1 MSNTTIKPTTKSI
14 TVTIDRLP
22 LAVYR
27 EMAAHLRQVEGVKTD
42 LLPQTATNF
51 DYLQSQV
58 GGLTLT
64 YLSTDLIDKGC
75 DSIAQRRLTIES
87 KVKSIIRHYE
97 NKYGKL
103 IDKINNL

>member
-1 MSNTTIKPTTKSI
+1 MSNTTIEPTTKSI

-42 LLPQTATNF
+42 LLPQTTTNF

-58 GGLTLT
+58 GGLKIN
-64 YLSTDLIDKGC
+64 YPS
-75 DSIAQRRLTIES
+75 DSSISQQPFTIES
-87 KVKSIIRHYE
+87 KVQSIIRHYE
-97 NKYGKL
+97 NKYGVRLVLAKV
-103 IDKINNL
+103 

>member
-1 MSNTTIKPTTKSI
+1 MSNITIEPTTKSI
-14 TVTIDRLP
+14 TLTLDRLP

-27 EMAAHLRQVEGVKTD
+27 EMKAHFRQIEGINAD

-64 YLSTDLIDKGC
+64 YPAQ
-75 DSIAQRRLTIES
+75 DSIEL
-87 KVKSIIRHYE
+87 KVKSITRHYE
-97 NKYGKL
+97 NKYGKFT
-103 IDKINNL
+103 I

>member
-1 MSNTTIKPTTKSI
+1 MSNTTIEPTTKSI
-14 TVTIDRLP
+14 TFSLDRLP

-58 GGLTLT
+58 GGLKIV
-64 YLSTDLIDKGC
+64 YPSESSIVKGC
-75 DSIAQRRLTIES
+75 CSIEL

-103 IDKINNL
+103 IDFSKKDF

>member
-1 MSNTTIKPTTKSI
+1 MSNTTIEPTIKSI
-14 TVTIDRLP
+14 TFKLDRLP

-58 GGLTLT
+58 GGLNIA
-64 YLSTDLIDKGC
+64 YPS
-75 DSIAQRRLTIES
+75 DSSISSIEI

-103 IDKINNL
+103 IEN